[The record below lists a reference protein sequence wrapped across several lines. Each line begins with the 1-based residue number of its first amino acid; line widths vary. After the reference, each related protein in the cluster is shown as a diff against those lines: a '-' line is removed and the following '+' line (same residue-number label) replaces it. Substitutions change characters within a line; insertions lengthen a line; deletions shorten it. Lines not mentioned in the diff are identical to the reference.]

1 MIIQN
6 IPFGVNSFWLKAML
20 SSPSASKNYNW
31 GGYKKQYNWVGNGRD
46 TYISANNG
54 GFTIY
59 N

>member
-1 MIIQN
+1 M
-6 IPFGVNSFWLKAML
+6 NSFWLKAML

-31 GGYKKQYNWVGNGRD
+31 GGYKKQYNWEGNGRE

-54 GFTIY
+54 GLTIY